1 MGRRLAEAF
10 IEQFSASALSPVGRR
25 EPVGVKQVVAWI
37 PSVDVGLKSNHLPG
51 LIMAANDGG
60 GLRNFS
66 LTEQEIIGERGNGR
80 LHAAGLDSE
89 RTQQIDQT
97 GETFLRN
104 GEQIESYLVALLADG
119 KVIVIDIFAPKRQ
132 LTLDLVFKHLR

>member
-37 PSVDVGLKSNHLPG
+37 PSVDVGFKANHLPG

-66 LTEQEIIGERGNGR
+66 PTEQEIIGERGKGR
-80 LHAAGLDSE
+80 LHAAGHDFE
-89 RTQQIDQT
+89 RNQQIEQN
-97 GETFLRN
+97 GQAFLRN
-104 GEQIESYLVALLADG
+104 GEKMKSYLVALLAAG
-119 KVIVIDIFAPKRQ
+119 KVV
-132 LTLDLVFKHLR
+132 